1 MSTPDCLGCPNE
13 GLGRIIEPM
22 TFAPE
27 PLDPDDDRA
36 PYEQVA
42 SSLGAAIRTR
52 KLAPGEK
59 LPSQAELTRAY
70 GFARATIQRALR
82 DLEDEGLVVSR
93 KGSGVFVRNRTER
106 PAGLRPYVEQAFSNK
121 NVTIDFAGFS
131 SETLHGALQEPMDK
145 IRVGRLT
152 PSSITI
158 RILVPDMSL
167 PQAAPVRRPDGSDD
181 RRLRERMHDIMVGY
195 TRSIRDSI
203 TELQHL
209 DLVPETQVS
218 VRVHSGTQFFKLYV
232 INDEDAF
239 FGYYPI
245 KPNKVVAQGERVE
258 IYDLVGKD
266 TVLFH
271 HSVNDSD
278 SSSGTQQVQQAR
290 MWFDSVWDT
299 VARDFDLDA

>member
-1 MSTPDCLGCPNE
+1 
-13 GLGRIIEPM
+13 M

-27 PLDPDDDRA
+27 PLDPDDDRP

-52 KLAPGEK
+52 RIGPGEK
-59 LPSQAELTRAY
+59 LPSHKELTELY

-106 PAGLRPYVEQAFSNK
+106 PAGLRPYVEQAFSSNA
-121 NVTIDFAGFS
+121 VTIDFAGFS
-131 SETLHGALQEPMDK
+131 SETLHGALQEPLDK

-152 PSSITI
+152 PSSITV
-158 RILVPDMSL
+158 RILVPDMSVA
-167 PQAAPVRRPDGSDD
+167 QAAPVRREDCGDD
-181 RRLRERMHDIMVGY
+181 ERLRARMHDIMVGY
-195 TRSIRDSI
+195 TRSIRDSMS
-203 TELQHL
+203 ELSHL
-209 DLVPETQVS
+209 GLVPETRVD

-232 INDEDAF
+232 INQEDAF

-245 KPNKVVAQGERVE
+245 KPNKVVAQGEAIE

-271 HSVNDSD
+271 HSVNDSE

-290 MWFDSVWDT
+290 MWFDSVWET
-299 VARDFDLDA
+299 IAREFDLDGH

>member
-1 MSTPDCLGCPNE
+1 
-13 GLGRIIEPM
+13 M
-22 TFAPE
+22 TFAPD
-27 PLDPDDDRA
+27 PLDPDDDRP

-52 KLAPGEK
+52 KIAPGEK
-59 LPSQAELTRAY
+59 LPSHKELTEMY

-82 DLEDEGLVVSR
+82 ELEDEGLVVSR

-106 PAGLRPYVEQAFSNK
+106 PAGLRPYVEQAFSSNA
-121 NVTIDFAGFS
+121 VTIDFAGFS
-131 SETLHGALQEPMDK
+131 SETLHGALQEPLDK

-152 PSSITI
+152 PSSITV
-158 RILVPDMSL
+158 RILVPDMSV
-167 PQAAPVRRPDGSDD
+167 PQAAPVRREDCGDD
-181 RRLRERMHDIMVGY
+181 ERLRTRMRDIMVGY
-195 TRSIRDSI
+195 ARSIRDSMA
-203 TELQHL
+203 ELRHL
-209 DLVPETQVS
+209 GLVPETSVD

-232 INDEDAF
+232 INQEDAF

-245 KPNKVVAQGERVE
+245 KPNTVVAQGEAIE

-278 SSSGTQQVQQAR
+278 SSSGAQQVQQAR
-290 MWFDSVWDT
+290 MWFDSVWET
-299 VARDFDLDA
+299 IARGFDLDGN

>member
-1 MSTPDCLGCPNE
+1 
-13 GLGRIIEPM
+13 M
-22 TFAPE
+22 TFSPD
-27 PLDPDDDRA
+27 PLDPDDDRP

-52 KLAPGEK
+52 KIAPGEK
-59 LPSQAELTRAY
+59 LPSHKELTEMY
-70 GFARATIQRALR
+70 SFARATIQRALR
-82 DLEDEGLVVSR
+82 ELEDEGLVVSR

-106 PAGLRPYVEQAFSNK
+106 PAGLRPYVEQAFSSSA
-121 NVTIDFAGFS
+121 VTIDFAGFS
-131 SETLHGALQEPMDK
+131 SETLHGALQEPLDK

-152 PSSITI
+152 PSSITV
-158 RILVPDMSL
+158 RILVPDMSV
-167 PQAAPVRRPDGSDD
+167 PQAAPVRREDCGDD
-181 RRLRERMHDIMVGY
+181 ERLRVRMHAIMVGY
-195 TRSIRDSI
+195 ARSIRDSMA
-203 TELQHL
+203 ELRHL
-209 DLVPETQVS
+209 GLVPETSVE

-232 INDEDAF
+232 INQEDAF

-245 KPNKVVAQGERVE
+245 KPNTVVAQGEPIE

-271 HSVNDSD
+271 HSVNDSE

-299 VARDFDLDA
+299 IARGFDLDGQ